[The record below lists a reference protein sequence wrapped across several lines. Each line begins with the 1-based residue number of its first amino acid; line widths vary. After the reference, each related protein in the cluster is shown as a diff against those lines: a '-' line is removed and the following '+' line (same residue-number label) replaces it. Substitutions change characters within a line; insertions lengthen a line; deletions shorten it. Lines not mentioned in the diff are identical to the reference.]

1 LVPTFCVVQH
11 IPQSAL
17 FRLLGWREIMDITEG
32 RPYESVSSQLASRWH
47 RFAQAW
53 PLFVV
58 ILGVLL
64 SFGWTAILVWVVL
77 GLIGLIT

>member
-1 LVPTFCVVQH
+1 
-11 IPQSAL
+11 
-17 FRLLGWREIMDITEG
+17 MDITEG
-32 RPYESVSSQLASRWH
+32 RPYQGLSSQLASCWR

-77 GLIGLIT
+77 GLIGLST

>member
-1 LVPTFCVVQH
+1 
-11 IPQSAL
+11 
-17 FRLLGWREIMDITEG
+17 MDITEG
-32 RPYESVSSQLASRWH
+32 RAYQGVSSQFASRWR
-47 RFAQAW
+47 RFARIW

-77 GLIGLIT
+77 GLIGLTT